1 MANVPMNH
9 AKSAF
14 LILLLTLLSVAAR
27 AGIVE
32 GSVRDQS
39 SRAPIAWATVR
50 LLRPDS
56 TLVTGLSTTERGTFA
71 FARVA
76 PGRYLVQV
84 TYVGYGPASRTV
96 SVLTDTARVRLAPF
110 DLPPATR
117 SLGEARVVARLPEV
131 EAVDDTLAY
140 NAAAYRVPEGSALEE
155 LIERLPGVEVGD
167 DGSITV
173 NGKRVTQFLVNGK
186 DFFKGDLQVAMKN
199 LPVDLVKKIKTYDK
213 QSDYTEQTGIDDGEE
228 ETVMDI
234 QLKRE
239 LNESWVS
246 NVHAGYATDHLYEG
260 RAFVNRLTDYSR
272 LSFVGNVRN
281 PNGTGRNEDAGFDF
295 NVANYKDRKER
306 RNAGS
311 YSLNGSV
318 RVGRNR
324 SDRVTGGN
332 SETFLTSGT
341 TSAFSNRWNHNRNR
355 SVNWNGRLRA
365 EWHPDTL
372 TSLSL
377 EPSFSHRT
385 SSSGSL
391 SRSAQFNDDPY
402 ALFVTG
408 DPLDAAFLEPLDPD
422 LTAIL
427 VNRQL
432 RQRSSDGRSVSG
444 SLGFVASRRLSR
456 RGRSVEVSASGS
468 LGRNENHAFNRSD
481 IRYYQPGADR
491 PQRLTDQYND
501 TPSDR
506 WNYHVQA
513 GWNEPLFEGGS
524 LQLRYNYA
532 RSHSQND
539 RSLYRLDSLAGWTEA
554 HDLGQLPDGDVLQA
568 LLDARNSRFTTNED
582 ATQTAHFGFRWVS
595 STVRLN
601 LDLAVRSRTTDM
613 HYRRDRLD
621 TLMTRRWTHALP
633 SARFRYRFSRHERL
647 ELRYRTSAS
656 APGMTSLLAVTDDS
670 DPQHI
675 STGNP
680 SLRASWTHSLT
691 ANYNRYDVERQRG
704 WNANLRYNRTA
715 RSISTAVTYDET
727 TGVRTTRPENI
738 NGNWDA
744 GGGLNFNCAL
754 GAERRFRLQ
763 SESNLDYRN
772 SVGYIRT
779 SGQQSSQKNTNR
791 TLGARQRLKGTYRNE
806 WLEVELNARVNF
818 RRSRNEL
825 NPESS
830 YDTYHYDFGT
840 RIQVRLPWRM
850 TLETDASLQS
860 RRGYDDPTMNTDELV
875 WNARIAQN
883 FLPRNA
889 ATLSLRLRDILHQ
902 RTGVSQRISASGRS
916 DSWNEQVY
924 SYAMLQFTYR
934 LNVFK
939 GGQREGRKAR
949 QRP

>member
-1 MANVPMNH
+1 MNH

-246 NVHAGYATDHLYEG
+246 NVNAGYATDHLYEG

-402 ALFVTG
+402 ALFATG

-432 RQRSSDGRSVSG
+432 RQRSIDGRSVSG

-456 RGRSVEVSASGS
+456 RGRSVDVSASGS

-481 IRYYQPGADR
+481 IRYYQPDADR

-568 LLDARNSRFTTNED
+568 LLDARNSRFTTNDD

-595 STVRLN
+595 PTVRLN
-601 LDLAVRSRTTDM
+601 LDLAVRSRSTDM

-715 RSISTAVTYDET
+715 RSISTAVTYDEA

-744 GGGLNFNCAL
+744 AGGVNFNCAL